1 MNPYGNPLYVLRA
14 MPKRERDY
22 WAAFKGETDPEK
34 QKRILELVPDELRE
48 VYRAAYLQ
56 RAAKDVRKVSRKG
69 FEREKDAEEAQR
81 VLDYVREDMFRQGQP
96 YSEELGIDFARAVK
110 AGEAR
115 PHKYADW
122 YRQKEVQEYFETHKL
137 PDEGWIGWDP
147 RVDLEDVKMKFVRQ
161 EGYDFHDYDL
171 WEDRLY
177 AMTRKPYLNEV
188 ADQLEMETTESPEAV
203 QERLRDLLSQ
213 YDPDLVSVI
222 PTLNGG
228 RVELTINDNKRDRFQ
243 AAIRQARLK

>member
-1 MNPYGNPLYVLRA
+1 
-14 MPKRERDY
+14 
-22 WAAFKGETDPEK
+22 
-34 QKRILELVPDELRE
+34 
-48 VYRAAYLQ
+48 
-56 RAAKDVRKVSRKG
+56 
-69 FEREKDAEEAQR
+69 
-81 VLDYVREDMFRQGQP
+81 
-96 YSEELGIDFARAVK
+96 
-110 AGEAR
+110 
-115 PHKYADW
+115 
-122 YRQKEVQEYFETHKL
+122 
-137 PDEGWIGWDP
+137 
-147 RVDLEDVKMKFVRQ
+147 MKFVRQ